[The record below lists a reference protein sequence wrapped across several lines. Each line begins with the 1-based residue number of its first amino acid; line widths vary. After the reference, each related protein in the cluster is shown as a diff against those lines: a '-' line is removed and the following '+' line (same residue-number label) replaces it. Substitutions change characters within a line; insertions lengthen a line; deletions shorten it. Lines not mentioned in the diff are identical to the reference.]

1 MIRYHVRRVGML
13 ALVVAA
19 GAFLSGCGSDGKAA
33 GSIIDRVNNWTIPG
47 VLRIEAG
54 KVPDNLNPLIG
65 QMSIDTDLSMF
76 WSGHLFN
83 WSDDGKM
90 IPELAT
96 ELPSTSNGGISPD
109 GRTIVYHLRRG
120 VLWQDGK
127 PFGADDVIFTWR
139 AIMNPRNDV
148 PVREGYDLI
157 TAIDAP
163 DAYTLVVHLKHP
175 YAPFLTTFFSMSS
188 TAYAVLPRH
197 LLEKYRDLN
206 DVPFNRMPVG
216 TGPFRVV
223 FNDGKRVTLVANPT
237 YWRGAPQLKEVDFT
251 WQTNSAQ
258 SLRDLKGHRIDFY
271 YKAYER
277 QEPSLHGIPGT
288 TIYLYPF
295 NSFEDIGFNTA
306 SPLVGDKRVRQALAY
321 ATDRADLLSTIGNGV
336 NASADTDQAPSSW
349 ALSRQVK
356 HYRYDPAAAK
366 ALLDAAGWI
375 VGPDGIRVKNGR
387 KLRLTLVGG
396 SGSPPPGPIER
407 LIQADWRAVG
417 VDSVVRNYD
426 NALLEAPAAAGG
438 IEATGQFDAVI
449 EGWVNGVD
457 PDDSSQFMCKMQP
470 PAGWNAYRYCNPTL
484 DALEE
489 QALTS
494 YDQASRKRSY
504 AKIQSIL
511 SDDVPLIV
519 LYFQQ
524 QQDVVNLDL
533 KNYYPASAVTPFW
546 NTWQLDI

>member
-1 MIRYHVRRVGML
+1 MRRHLRCTVSL
-13 ALVVAA
+13 ALAIAA
-19 GAFLSGCGSDGKAA
+19 AASVSGCAGSGKAA
-33 GSIIDRVNNWTIPG
+33 ASIIDRVNGWTIPG

-96 ELPSTSNGGISPD
+96 ELPTTANGGISAD
-109 GRTIVYHLRRG
+109 GRTIVYHLRHG
-120 VLWQDGK
+120 VRWQDGET
-127 PFGADDVIFTWR
+127 FSADDVIFTWR
-139 AIMNPRNDV
+139 AIMNPRNAV

-157 TAIDAP
+157 TGIDAP
-163 DAYTLVVHLKHP
+163 DAYTVAVHLKRP
-175 YAPFLTTFFSMSS
+175 YAPFLTTFFAMSS
-188 TAYAVLPRH
+188 TAYSVLPKH
-197 LLEKYRDLN
+197 LLQQYRDLN
-206 DVPFNRMPVG
+206 NIPYNRMPVG
-216 TGPFRVV
+216 TGPFRVAY
-223 FNDGKRVTLVANPT
+223 NDGKHVKLLANPT

-251 WQTNSAQ
+251 FEPDNTRTLS
-258 SLRDLKGHRIDFY
+258 DLKEHRIDFY
-271 YKAYER
+271 YRAYER
-277 QEPSLHGIPGT
+277 QEPALHGIPGT
-288 TIYLYPF
+288 TIYLYSF

-306 SPLVGDKRVRQALAY
+306 SPLVSDKRVRQALAY
-321 ATDRADLLSTIGNGV
+321 ATDRNELLSTVGNGV

-349 ALSRQVK
+349 ALDEHVK
-356 HYRYDPAAAK
+356 HYQFDPNQAK
-366 ALLDAAGWI
+366 ALLDAAGWV
-375 VGPDGIRVKNGR
+375 VGPDGIREKNGR
-387 KLRLTLVGG
+387 KLRLTIVGG

-417 VDSVVRNYD
+417 VDSIVRNYD
-426 NALLEAPAAAGG
+426 DLVLEASAGDGG
-438 IEATGQFDAVI
+438 IEATGRFDAVI

-457 PDDSSQFMCKMQP
+457 PDDSSQFMCRMQP
-470 PAGWNAYRYCNPTL
+470 PAGWNSYRYCNPEL
-484 DALEE
+484 DALEG
-489 QALTS
+489 QALSS
-494 YDQASRKRSY
+494 YDQATRQRAY

-511 SDDVPLIV
+511 AEDVPMVV

>member
-1 MIRYHVRRVGML
+1 VIRSSIRCAGLL
-13 ALVVAA
+13 ALAIAA
-19 GAFLSGCGSDGKAA
+19 TGLSGCSSSGKAA
-33 GSIIDRVNNWTIPG
+33 ASIIDRVNSWTIPG

-54 KVPDNLNPLIG
+54 TVPDNLNPLIG
-65 QMSIDTDLSMF
+65 QMSVDTDLSMF

-83 WSDDGKM
+83 WSDEGKM

-96 ELPSTSNGGISPD
+96 ELPSTSNGGISAD
-109 GRTIVYHLRRG
+109 GRTIVYHLRHG
-120 VLWQDGK
+120 VRWQDGA
-127 PFGADDVIFTWR
+127 PFGAADVIFTWR
-139 AIMNPRNDV
+139 AIMNPRNDI

-157 TAIDAP
+157 TGIDAP
-163 DAYTLVVHLKHP
+163 DADTIVVHLKHP

-188 TAYAVLPRH
+188 TAYAVLPKH
-197 LLEKYRDLN
+197 LLEKYPNLN
-206 DVPFNRMPVG
+206 NIPFNHMPVG

-223 FNDGKRVTLVANPT
+223 FNDGKRVQLIANPT

-251 WQTNSAQ
+251 WQTNNVQ
-258 SLRDLKGHRIDFY
+258 TLKDLKDHRIDFY

-277 QEPSLHGIPGT
+277 QEPALHGIPGT

-306 SPLVGDKRVRQALAY
+306 SPLVGDKRVRQALSY
-321 ATDRADLLSTIGNGV
+321 ATDRVDLLSTIGNGV
-336 NASADTDQAPSSW
+336 NASADTDQAPASW
-349 ALSRQVK
+349 AFSNQVK
-356 HYRYDPAAAK
+356 HYHYDPAAAR
-366 ALLDAAGWI
+366 ALLNAAGWV

-407 LIQADWRAVG
+407 LIQADWLAVG
-417 VDSVVRNYD
+417 VETVVHNYD
-426 NALLEAPAAAGG
+426 NTLLDATAAAGG

-470 PAGWNAYRYCNPTL
+470 PAGWNAYRYCNPSL

-489 QALTS
+489 QALSS
-494 YDQASRKRSY
+494 YDQDARRRSY

-511 SDDVPLIV
+511 ADDAPMIV